1 MRSSDDLEATNDNLY
16 LKQRKTLV
24 LNNLLNS
31 SEDSELRINRDT
43 LLVVVEN
50 TSENMSELNDSY
62 HLSDEVF
69 ADFVEGLLEE

>member
-1 MRSSDDLEATNDNLY
+1 MRSSNDLEAANDKLNLEHMEA
-16 LKQRKTLV
+16 LV

-31 SEDSELRINRDT
+31 SEDSELSINRDT

-69 ADFVEGLLEE
+69 ADFVDSLLEE

>member
-16 LKQRKTLV
+16 LKQRKALV

-69 ADFVEGLLEE
+69 ADFVESLLEE